1 MARTTSDDA
10 ALVILRAVEKNKRR
24 AMIGADA
31 RIFDLAARL
40 PPGVYQPGIG
50 RLFRGGAI

>member
-40 PPGVYQPGIG
+40 PPAVYQRIIA
-50 RLFRGGAI
+50 RLFRDGAI